1 MWNLQVIK
9 IEVCIAPI
17 DDCWASTADNFYIR
31 QLFPSDRFCASSVAV
46 HGFLCVCVCDNVIM
60 SWHWYGETFQTF
72 IFSIIRPWTMTQHT
86 YDNPITRTRIPR
98 RTSVNSLRSINGTRQ
113 PTTADMLWHISL
125 QIMYYYLLR
134 PWNVVPDIFQSNEF
148 YCYTA
153 AYIHRVQSPWCSC
166 ASSSSSSI

>member
-1 MWNLQVIK
+1 M
-9 IEVCIAPI
+9 IAGRQQQTTFISDSFFRLI
-17 DDCWASTADNFYIR
+17 DFVLLPLPFTAS
-31 QLFPSDRFCASSVAV
+31 
-46 HGFLCVCVCDNVIM
+46 CVCVCDNVIM

-98 RTSVNSLRSINGTRQ
+98 RTSVNSLRSINRTRQ
-113 PTTADMLWHISL
+113 PTTADIIWHISL

-153 AYIHRVQSPWCSC
+153 AYIHRVQSSWCSC
-166 ASSSSSSI
+166 ASSS